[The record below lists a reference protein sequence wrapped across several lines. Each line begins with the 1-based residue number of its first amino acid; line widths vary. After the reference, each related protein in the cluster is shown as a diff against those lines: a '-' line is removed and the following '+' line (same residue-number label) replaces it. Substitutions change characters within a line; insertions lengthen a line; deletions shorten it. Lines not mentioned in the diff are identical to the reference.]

1 MVPGSSSG
9 SAFRSGSA
17 FWVRAVTVLL
27 FTAACAAV
35 PQAQSP
41 QPKAQG
47 PVAFD
52 SSRAYEH
59 LRQIVGVGP
68 RPAGS
73 PGIAR
78 TREYII
84 EQLKA
89 IGVPVTQQAFVA
101 KTPIGE
107 IPMVNLIATIPGA
120 RKERIA
126 ITGHYDTKLF
136 HDARFVGANDGG
148 SSAAFLVELAR
159 VLKPRANAFTIELIF
174 FDGEEATLRDWG
186 GTDHT
191 YGSQYYVDSA
201 RKART
206 LSTLKALV
214 LVDMIGDRSPRFMRE
229 ANSTPWLTDIV
240 WSTAQKLGHGSIF
253 VKASTPIEDDHVP
266 FLSAGVPATD
276 IIDLDYPAWH
286 TPADTLDQTSA
297 RTMQVVGDVVVAS
310 LAPIEARLKAGN

>member
-1 MVPGSSSG
+1 MGSGSCSGSSSW
-9 SAFRSGSA
+9 FRALGC
-17 FWVRAVTVLL
+17 VLL
-27 FTAACAAV
+27 ASALNSQPSALS
-35 PQAQSP
+35 AQSANA
-41 QPKAQG
+41 KSSKSDAK
-47 PVAFD
+47 FD

-78 TREYII
+78 TRDYII

-89 IGVPVTQQAFVA
+89 IDVPVAQQAFVA

-120 RKERIA
+120 RKDRIA
-126 ITGHYDTKLF
+126 FTGHYDTKLF
-136 HDARFVGANDGG
+136 RDARFVGANDGG
-148 SSAAFLVELAR
+148 SSAAFLIELAR
-159 VLKPRANAFTIELIF
+159 VLKLRTNTFTIELIF

-201 RKART
+201 RKTQT

-214 LVDMIGDRSPRFMRE
+214 LVDMIGDRSPRSCARP
-229 ANSTPWLTDIV
+229 TPRP
-240 WSTAQKLGHGSIF
+240 G
-253 VKASTPIEDDHVP
+253 
-266 FLSAGVPATD
+266 
-276 IIDLDYPAWH
+276 
-286 TPADTLDQTSA
+286 
-297 RTMQVVGDVVVAS
+297 
-310 LAPIEARLKAGN
+310 